1 MRFLYDT
8 IFKMILLALILFSW
22 KVLDSSCILF
32 AVILTIVTFFLAM
45 SFAEN
50 RLLYRKNL
58 ADVIFKEGSLFH
70 GWLNRKWFVLLF
82 SFIKA
87 LAVGILLLVS
97 MMQWNEHITQV
108 MLIDVILISG
118 IYVWFVRYFGKHT
131 QEDVTHLVA
140 RKSAIITNTLIIVPI
155 LIVVMLYSMPP
166 EFVSGSVSQTVN
178 NAKASTVP
186 VSCEILSVLQT
197 YDNVREGLGW
207 WVMFKASSS
216 VESSIYT
223 ILAWILFLMMQTV
236 YIWIF
241 SRLILSATIR
251 WDKIFSKTGKYKL
264 DHFSIGFFGMI
275 VFLVVLTLTFVPN
288 KPIAETEP
296 VETNATFIAGV
307 LKKIDDVA
315 KEERNYNIKAINSFI
330 DTEVHN
336 LFNSVYANIPA
347 YTEKQYTWYRDYIS
361 IYQVAAKK
369 LSDGW
374 EKWKYYINTN
384 VWKDDVAYPSLTATK
399 SYAQKSSDEI
409 QQILFGNGAFDR
421 HVYDLQIKI
430 NKYTQDQIAQSKD
443 NILHSLLTEER
454 INLSASE
461 LAYIQSINNSIAKS
475 FSEAR
480 NSLIKTAV
488 AYKAGELGATI
499 VLTKV
504 IVAKLLAKSGVKVG
518 TKVGAK
524 AVAKTGGFLG
534 GTTAGLAICAPAGPW
549 AIACGAATGT
559 LVWIGVDFA
568 VSEVDEILTRDEF
581 EGKLRKEIERNED
594 AFKLRMLETYEQ
606 GINKIFNDLNSTV
619 RRRPIDVM

>member
-1 MRFLYDT
+1 MRFLYST
-8 IFKMILLALILFSW
+8 IFKTILLALILFSW
-22 KVLDSSCILF
+22 KVLDTSCILF
-32 AVILTIVTFFLAM
+32 AVILTIVTFFLTM
-45 SFAEN
+45 TFAES

-97 MMQWNEHITQV
+97 MLQWNEHITQV

-140 RKSAIITNTLIIVPI
+140 SKSAIITNTLIIVPI

-166 EFVSGSVSQTVN
+166 EFVSGSISQTVN
-178 NAKASTVP
+178 NAKASTIP
-186 VSCEILSVLQT
+186 VSCEILSALQT

-241 SRLILSATIR
+241 SRFVLSATIR
-251 WDKIFSKTGKYKL
+251 WDKIFPRTGTYKL
-264 DHFSIGFFGMI
+264 DHFSIGFFGMV
-275 VFLVVLTLTFVPN
+275 VFLAVLTLTFVPN
-288 KPIAETEP
+288 KPTVETEP
-296 VETNATFIAGV
+296 VETNATFISGV

-315 KEERNYNIKAINSFI
+315 KEEENKNIKAINSFI

-336 LFNSVYANIPA
+336 VFNSVYVNIPA

-399 SYAQKSSDEI
+399 SYVQKSSDEI
-409 QQILFGNGAFDR
+409 QQVLFGNGAFDR
-421 HVYDLQIKI
+421 HVYNLQIKI
-430 NKYTQDQIAQSKD
+430 NKYTQDQIAQSKE
-443 NILHSLLTEER
+443 NILHSLLPKEG
-454 INLSASE
+454 INLSVSE

-480 NSLIKTAV
+480 NSLIKTAI
-488 AYKAGELGATI
+488 AYKAGEVGATI
-499 VLTKV
+499 VLTKI

-581 EGKLRKEIERNED
+581 EDKLRSEIKLNED
-594 AFKLRMLETYEQ
+594 AFKLRMQETYEQ